1 MATFVIKHK
10 SGGKYLHHLKGQS
23 NPGNDTNLVL
33 YEGTHDQTHFV
44 FDIEDDHWGY
54 IRHVASG
61 KVIHPYGGWLNPGNN
76 TELVLHQDRHG
87 GALFC
92 IDSAND
98 TIMHKGGKFVHSR
111 GGKKP
116 NPGNN
121 TRVCLHEDQHYAMR
135 FECVSPYNTSEEV
148 LVYGKPTL
156 LGKWKI
162 INMIIDPTA
171 EHKHTLQYKVGKSKT
186 ESTSYSF
193 EFKWETTAGISYGI
207 LNASTTT
214 SLSTMFE
221 RSSASTW
228 SEETTVTREIT
239 VKPGETVVTW
249 QFVFTCDQLNHR
261 AKFNSN
267 LLADTRSPTDVPDD
281 IAGTGF

>member
-10 SGGKYLHHLKGQS
+10 SGGKFLHHLSGRS

-33 YEGTHDQTHFV
+33 YDGTHDQTHFT
-44 FDIEDDHWGY
+44 FDVEDDHWGY
-54 IRHVASG
+54 IRHLASG

-98 TIMHKGGKFVHSR
+98 AIMHKGGKYFHPK
-111 GGKKP
+111 GGSHK
-116 NPGNN
+116 PGND
-121 TRVCLHEDQHYAMR
+121 TRVCLHQDQHYAMR
-135 FECVSPYNTSEEV
+135 FECVSPNNTSEEV
-148 LVYGKPTL
+148 LVYGAPTL
-156 LGKWKI
+156 RGKWKI
-162 INMIIDPTA
+162 INMVINPVA
-171 EHKHTLQYKVGKSKT
+171 VHKYTFQYKVGKSKT

-193 EFKWETTAGISYGI
+193 SFKWETTAGVSAGI
-207 LNASTTT
+207 VSASASA

-249 QFVFTCDQLNHR
+249 QFVFTCEQLNHR

-267 LLADTRSPTDVPDD
+267 LLADTRSPNDVPDD

>member
-10 SGGKYLHHLKGQS
+10 SGGKFLHPLGGQL

-33 YEGTHDQTHFV
+33 YEGTPDQTHFA
-44 FDIEDDHWGY
+44 FDVEDDHWGY
-54 IRHVASG
+54 IRHVPSG
-61 KVIHPYGGWLNPGNN
+61 KVIHPYAGWLNPGNN

-98 TIMHKGGKFVHSR
+98 AIIHKGGKFVHPKWGSH
-111 GGKKP
+111 
-116 NPGNN
+116 NPGND

-135 FECVSPYNTSEEV
+135 FECVSPHNTNEEA

-162 INMIIDPTA
+162 INMVKDPAA
-171 EHKHTLQYKVGKSKT
+171 EHKHTFQYKVGKSKT
-186 ESTSYSF
+186 ENTRYSF
-193 EFKWETTAGISYGI
+193 EFKWEATAGVSAGI
-207 LNASTTT
+207 ASASATS

-249 QFVFTCDQLNHR
+249 QFVFTCEQLNHR
-261 AKFNSN
+261 AKFYSN
-267 LLADTRSPTDVPDD
+267 LLADTRSSDDVPDD
-281 IAGTGF
+281 MAGTGF